1 MHGFR
6 EMGVAE
12 GSLKVGVDVGGTF
25 TDFACVFDDGSRL
38 AFKVPS
44 TPADP
49 SQAVV
54 DGVRRLIGEH
64 GVAAGAI
71 SVFSHGTTVATN
83 AVLERKGAVV
93 GLLTTEGFRDVLE
106 IGRQMRQR
114 MYSVRLE
121 PETPV
126 FLAPGRR
133 RVGVK
138 ERVGPDGSVIT
149 PLDED
154 SVVRAVE
161 HLLAEGATS
170 LAVALLFSFA
180 NPAHERRIRE
190 IVAQRWPDLPVSL
203 SSEIDPVFREYERT
217 VVTAFDAYI
226 KPTVDAYLANLS
238 NALVAENVSAPLR
251 VMQSRGG
258 LAGAAVAR
266 RRPVRLFL
274 SGPAGGVV
282 GGLGEGE
289 ANGESDLITVDIGGT
304 SCDIALISGAKPLVR
319 QEGVIDG
326 FTVRVP
332 MVDVNAIGSGGGSI
346 AWIDGAGGLKVGP
359 HSAGSDPG
367 PACYGRGG
375 AEATVTDASLVLG
388 LIDPGYF
395 AGGTLA
401 LDAARSHAV
410 IKEKVAEPLSLS
422 VEAAARGI
430 HRVLTAQ
437 MAEGI
442 RLVSI
447 KQGFD
452 PRDFALLALGG
463 GGGLHACALAEELS
477 MRKVLVP
484 RHPGVLSAAGLLTA
498 PVEHEVSASFSRP
511 LKDLDID
518 EIRRG
523 LTTLDTEAAALMADE
538 RLGDA
543 GTTITYSADIC
554 YVGQGYHLEVPL
566 DLEDTAP
573 LGKLYQDFLALHD
586 RIYGHSVEGATR
598 IVNLRTVHR
607 APSEAIPP
615 DIRVAAGVALKGTRR
630 VVAGEGTEPLEARV
644 YDRGRLVTRATV
656 EGPAI
661 LEQDDTTT
669 WIPPGWRGVVR
680 DTLLILLE
688 RVEDEG

>member
-1 MHGFR
+1 MISGN
-6 EMGVAE
+6 GVSKS
-12 GSLKVGVDVGGTF
+12 SLKVGVDVGGTF
-25 TDFACVFDDGSRL
+25 TDFACVFGDGARL

-54 DGVRRLIGEH
+54 EGVGRLIEDH
-64 GVAAGAI
+64 GVAPKEI

-106 IGRQMRQR
+106 IGRQMRR
-114 MYSVRLE
+114 HMYSVRLE

-149 PLDED
+149 ALDEE
-154 SVVRAVE
+154 SVARAVE
-161 HLLAEGATS
+161 AVLAEGATS

-190 IVAQRWPDLPVSL
+190 IVDRRWPDLPVSL

-238 NALVAENVSAPLR
+238 NALEAESVAAPLR

-375 AEATVTDASLVLG
+375 DEATVTDASLVLG
-388 LIDPGYF
+388 LLDPGYF
-395 AGGTLA
+395 AGGTLS
-401 LDAARSHAV
+401 LDPARSHAV
-410 IKEKVAEPLSLS
+410 IEEKIAAPLSLS

-442 RLVSI
+442 RLVSVM
-447 KQGFD
+447 QGFD

-484 RHPGVLSAAGLLTA
+484 RHPGVLSAAGLLAA

-511 LKDLDID
+511 LGDLDVD
-518 EIRRG
+518 AVKQG
-523 LTTLDTEAAALMADE
+523 LAKLDVEAAALMAEE
-538 RLGDA
+538 RLGDVRPE
-543 GTTITYSADIC
+543 ILYSADIC

-566 DLEDTAP
+566 DLDDGAP
-573 LGKLYQDFLALHD
+573 LEKLYRDFLALHD
-586 RIYGHSVEGATR
+586 RVYGHSVEGATR
-598 IVNLRTVHR
+598 VVNLRTVHR
-607 APSEAIPP
+607 VPSEAIPP
-615 DIRVAAGVALKGTRR
+615 DFRVESGPALKGTRR
-630 VVAGEGTEPLEARV
+630 VVAGGDAAMLEVQILDRARLAP
-644 YDRGRLVTRATV
+644 GSEI
-656 EGPAI
+656 EGPVI
-661 LEQDDTTT
+661 IEQDDTTT
-669 WIPPGWRGVVR
+669 WVPPGWRGVVR
-680 DTLLILLE
+680 DTLLIMLE
-688 RVEDEG
+688 RMEDAG

>member
-1 MHGFR
+1 MSR
-6 EMGVAE
+6 N
-12 GSLKVGVDVGGTF
+12 SLKVGVDVGGTF
-25 TDFACVFDDGSRL
+25 TDFACVFDDGGRL

-54 DGVRRLIGEH
+54 EGVRRLIKAHDVSPGS
-64 GVAAGAI
+64 I

-106 IGRQMRQR
+106 IGRQMRRR

-133 RVGVK
+133 RVGVT
-138 ERVGPDGSVIT
+138 ERIGPDGSVIT
-149 PLDED
+149 ALDEE
-154 SVVRAVE
+154 SVVGAVE
-161 HLLAEGATS
+161 RLLAEGATS

-180 NPAHERRIRE
+180 NPTHERRIRE
-190 IVAQRWPDLPVSL
+190 IVAARWPALPVSL

-226 KPTVDAYLANLS
+226 KPTVDAYLANLTH
-238 NALVAENVSAPLR
+238 ALEAQGVGAPLR

-289 ANGESDLITVDIGGT
+289 ANGETDLITVDIGGT

-367 PACYGRGG
+367 PACYARGG
-375 AEATVTDASLVLG
+375 GEATVTDASLVLG
-388 LIDPGYF
+388 LLDPGYF
-395 AGGTLA
+395 AGGTLS
-401 LDAARSHAV
+401 LDPARSHAV
-410 IKEKVAEPLSLS
+410 IKEKIAGPLSLS

-484 RHPGVLSAAGLLTA
+484 RHPGVLSAAGLLAA

-511 LKDLDID
+511 LGDLDVD
-518 EIRRG
+518 AVKQG
-523 LTTLDTEAAALMADE
+523 LAKLDVEAAALMAEE
-538 RLGDA
+538 RLGDVQPE
-543 GTTITYSADIC
+543 ILYSADIC

-566 DLEDTAP
+566 DLDDVAP
-573 LGKLYQDFLALHD
+573 LEKLYRDFLALHD

-598 IVNLRTVHR
+598 VVNLRTVHR
-607 APSEAIPP
+607 VPSEAISP
-615 DIRVAAGVALKGTRR
+615 DVRVEPGPALKGTRW
-630 VVAGEGTEPLEARV
+630 VVAGADAAALEVQVLDRARMAPG
-644 YDRGRLVTRATV
+644 YEV
-656 EGPAI
+656 EGPVI
-661 LEQDDTTT
+661 IEQDDTTT
-669 WIPPGWRGVVR
+669 WVPRGWRGVVR
-680 DTLLILLE
+680 DTLLIMLE
-688 RVEDEG
+688 RMEDAG

>member
-1 MHGFR
+1 MSKHSIR
-6 EMGVAE
+6 
-12 GSLKVGVDVGGTF
+12 VGVDVGGTF
-25 TDFACVFDDGSRL
+25 TDFACVLPDGAHL

-49 SQAVV
+49 GQAVI
-54 DGVRRLIGEH
+54 DGLRRLITGH
-64 GVAAGAI
+64 GVSADRI

-106 IGRQMRQR
+106 IGRQMRRQ
-114 MYSVRLE
+114 MYSVRLM

-133 RVGVK
+133 RVAVR
-138 ERVGPDGSVIT
+138 ERIGPDGAVIT

-154 SVVRAVE
+154 SVIRAIEQV
-161 HLLAEGATS
+161 LAEGANS

-180 NPAHERRIRE
+180 NPAHERRVRDI
-190 IVAQRWPDLPVSL
+190 AAARWPDLPISL

-238 NALVAENVSAPLR
+238 GALRGQGVRAPLR

-258 LAGAAVAR
+258 LAGAAIAR

-282 GGLGEGE
+282 GALGEGA
-289 ANGESDLITVDIGGT
+289 ANGRTDLISVDIGGT
-304 SCDIALISGAKPLVR
+304 SCDIALVSGAKPLVR

-375 AEATVTDASLVLG
+375 TEATVTDASLVLG

-401 LDAARSHAV
+401 LDPALARAA
-410 IKEKVAEPLSLS
+410 IKQKVADPLSLS
-422 VEAAARGI
+422 VEAAAAGI
-430 HRVLTAQ
+430 HRVLNAQ

-452 PRDFALLALGG
+452 PRDFALLGLGG
-463 GGGLHACALAEELS
+463 GGPLHACALAEELA
-477 MRKVLVP
+477 MTRVLVP
-484 RHPGVLSAAGLLTA
+484 RHPGVLSASGLLGA

-511 LKDLDID
+511 LAGLAVEDVRQHLAALDKD
-518 EIRRG
+518 
-523 LTTLDTEAAALMADE
+523 AAELMADE
-538 RLGDA
+538 RLGDVPVA
-543 GTTITYSADIC
+543 ISYSADVC

-566 DLEDTAP
+566 DLDADAP
-573 LGKLYQDFLALHD
+573 LEKLYREFLVLHD
-586 RIYGHSVEGATR
+586 RIYGHAVEGATR

-607 APSEAIPP
+607 ASAEPIPP
-615 DIRVAAGVALKGTRR
+615 DLTVGRAAPLKTVRT
-630 VVAGEGTEPLEARV
+630 VLAGDGARPTETNV
-644 YDRGRLVTRATV
+644 YDRGHMPAGFAFD
-656 EGPAI
+656 GPAI
-661 LEQDDTTT
+661 VEQNDTTT
-669 WIPPGWRGVVR
+669 WVPAGWRGKVL
-680 DTLLILLE
+680 DTLLLLLE
-688 RVEDEG
+688 RAGDER